1 MKDYK
6 LETEQRED
14 YLFAYYEAER
24 DSIDLS
30 NAIWEEI
37 SLKMKEY
44 DLTKI
49 LVVENIKMNPSTVF
63 EMYQII
69 QASFK
74 LGFAGKSIAFVDLVE
89 EHYKHNK
96 FGETLGRNL
105 GVNCKIFKTK
115 TAAHEWLKTQP

>member
-6 LETEQRED
+6 LEIEQRDD

-24 DSIDLS
+24 DSIELS
-30 NAIWEEI
+30 NKIWAEI
-37 SLKMKEY
+37 AVKMKEFEVK
-44 DLTKI
+44 KI
-49 LVVENIKMNPSTVF
+49 LVVENIEKNASTVF

-74 LGFAGKSIAFVDLVE
+74 LGFAGKSIAFIDLVE
-89 EHYKHNK
+89 EHYEHNK

-105 GVNCKIFKTK
+105 GVNCKIFKTEPE
-115 TAAHEWLKTQP
+115 ARDWLKKQP